1 MTTSIDNRFVE
12 LLKLNKNG
20 ANSLTYICKVNQYN
34 YIKTSNKIRLIHY
47 ILQQEFTVDYYN
59 NFINYI
65 EVDEIRYKNRFDY
78 LNSQKTNVLKNILK
92 SYNLTQNGSKYYL
105 VDRILKYEFYRR
117 ITTLDNQTHLLNYK
131 TQNNLL
137 CIPQI
142 NFINDNYDNYD
153 IDLIY
158 KPYEFYNI
166 CEYVKHLNNLRYL
179 NKYILINEHLSI
191 LSQNW
196 LQLVQFS
203 LIESGWNFTS
213 INYDDVVMEAVNNK
227 YTDNLDNQTSINNI
241 PSYNYIENKCDN
253 CIVCMDTI
261 KKNDNCKKLSCGHIF
276 HSDCIDNW
284 LLKVLECPICRK
296 SV

>member
-20 ANSLTYICKVNQYN
+20 ANSLTYICKVNQYD

-65 EVDEIRYKNRFDY
+65 ELDEIRYKNRFDY

-166 CEYVKHLNNLRYL
+166 CEYVKHLNNLRHL
-179 NKYILINEHLSI
+179 NKYILINEHLSV
-191 LSQNW
+191 LSQSW

-203 LIESGWNFTS
+203 LIESGWNFSS
-213 INYDDVVMEAVNNK
+213 INYDDVVMEAVNTK
-227 YTDNLDNQTSINNI
+227 YTDNVDNQTSINNI
-241 PSYNYIENKCDN
+241 PCCNYTENKCDN
-253 CIVCMDTI
+253 CIICMDTI
-261 KKNDNCKKLSCGHIF
+261 NKNDSCKKLRCGHIF